1 MNKAKSSREE
11 REFFM
16 KSGLHI
22 SLHCDSTHPKSGY
35 ACDQV
40 ARQVVATCVA
50 LLVTSPAWA
59 QLSQVNTLLSTIQT
73 TLLGVG
79 GVICSI
85 SIIWAGFRM
94 MFQHARFGDIAN
106 VFIGGL
112 FVGCATVIA
121 GMLIPTT

>member
-1 MNKAKSSREE
+1 MKLGLLNNKRTTYAALDCGRSSR
-11 REFFM
+11 
-16 KSGLHI
+16 LI
-22 SLHCDSTHPKSGY
+22 
-35 ACDQV
+35 
-40 ARQVVATCVA
+40 ARWVTAA
-50 LLVTSPAWA
+50 IFGLLVTSPAWA
-59 QLSQVNTLLSTIQT
+59 QLSQVNTLLTTIQT

-121 GMLIPTT
+121 GMLIPTS

>member
-1 MNKAKSSREE
+1 MHLGMRYKSSMRAKRMMRFLSDRKTALEIILGA
-11 REFFM
+11 
-16 KSGLHI
+16 S
-22 SLHCDSTHPKSGY
+22 SLMFTAP
-35 ACDQV
+35 
-40 ARQVVATCVA
+40 AR
-50 LLVTSPAWA
+50 A
-59 QLSQVNTLLSTIQT
+59 QLSQVNTLLDTIQA
-73 TLLGVG
+73 TLLSVG

-121 GMLIPTT
+121 GMLIPSS

>member
-1 MNKAKSSREE
+1 MNFGMQIKWKRHRKNLTAAQSDGR
-11 REFFM
+11 
-16 KSGLHI
+16 
-22 SLHCDSTHPKSGY
+22 
-35 ACDQV
+35 V
-40 ARQVVATCVA
+40 ARRLAVTVAG
-50 LLVTSPAWA
+50 LLLMSPAWA
-59 QLSQVNTLLSTIQT
+59 QLSQVNTLLNTIQT

-121 GMLIPTT
+121 GMLIPAG

>member
-1 MNKAKSSREE
+1 
-11 REFFM
+11 M
-16 KSGLHI
+16 KSGL
-22 SLHCDSTHPKSGY
+22 LNYMERGY
-35 ACDQV
+35 VNPGGGWRARLV
-40 ARQVVATCVA
+40 ARWVTTAVVG
-50 LLVTSPAWA
+50 LLATSPAWA
-59 QLSQVNTLLSTIQT
+59 QLSQVNTLLTTIQT

-121 GMLIPTT
+121 GMLIPTS

>member
-1 MNKAKSSREE
+1 MYL
-11 REFFM
+11 
-16 KSGLHI
+16 GLHFKSWKFDVWATRLLFDRKAARAIAI
-22 SLHCDSTHPKSGY
+22 SASTLMF
-35 ACDQV
+35 
-40 ARQVVATCVA
+40 AT
-50 LLVTSPAWA
+50 SAWA
-59 QLSQVNTLLSTIQT
+59 QLSQVNTLLNTIQT

-121 GMLIPTT
+121 GMLIPTS

>member
-1 MNKAKSSREE
+1 MKLVLLISKWRHSSCEKMVFCSNR
-11 REFFM
+11 
-16 KSGLHI
+16 
-22 SLHCDSTHPKSGY
+22 
-35 ACDQV
+35 A
-40 ARQVVATCVA
+40 ARRTFAASVT
-50 LLVTSPAWA
+50 LLLASPAWA

-106 VFIGGL
+106 VFIGGV

>member
-1 MNKAKSSREE
+1 MYLIVRIKWNFQFSWLRRIALDRQ
-11 REFFM
+11 
-16 KSGLHI
+16 L
-22 SLHCDSTHPKSGY
+22 PKSL
-35 ACDQV
+35 AV
-40 ARQVVATCVA
+40 S
-50 LLVTSPAWA
+50 TSTLPLSAPAWA
-59 QLSQVNTLLSTIQT
+59 QLSQVNALLNTIQT

-121 GMLIPTT
+121 GMLIPTA

>member
-1 MNKAKSSREE
+1 MNLGIHINIRRHSDAPNAALASRQ
-11 REFFM
+11 
-16 KSGLHI
+16 
-22 SLHCDSTHPKSGY
+22 
-35 ACDQV
+35 A
-40 ARQVVATCVA
+40 ARRPAATCVA
-50 LLVTSPAWA
+50 LLVASPAWA

-121 GMLIPTT
+121 GMLIPTS

>member
-1 MNKAKSSREE
+1 
-11 REFFM
+11 M
-16 KSGLHI
+16 KSGFLI
-22 SLHCDSTHPKSGY
+22 LIGRIC
-35 ACDQV
+35 A
-40 ARQVVATCVA
+40 ARDVGQRARLTARWTTAATVG
-50 LLVTSPAWA
+50 LLATSPAWA
-59 QLSQVNTLLSTIQT
+59 QLSQVNTLLTTIQT

-121 GMLIPTT
+121 GMLIPTS

>member
-1 MNKAKSSREE
+1 MMKIKFSVMRGRADTQWRWME
-11 REFFM
+11 RWLY
-16 KSGLHI
+16 GIAANL
-22 SLHCDSTHPKSGY
+22 
-35 ACDQV
+35 
-40 ARQVVATCVA
+40 
-50 LLVTSPAWA
+50 LLVAPAFA

-79 GVICSI
+79 GVICTI
-85 SIIWAGFRM
+85 SIIWAGFKM

-106 VFIGGL
+106 IFIGGL

>member
-1 MNKAKSSREE
+1 
-11 REFFM
+11 M
-16 KSGLHI
+16 KSVLLIIIKGIKAL
-22 SLHCDSTHPKSGY
+22 LKL
-35 ACDQV
+35 
-40 ARQVVATCVA
+40 ARQSCWIESLVTAAVVT
-50 LLVTSPAWA
+50 LIVTSPAHA
-59 QLSQVNTLLSTIQT
+59 QLSQVNTLLNTIQT

-85 SIIWAGFRM
+85 AIIWAGFKM

-121 GMLIPTT
+121 AMLIPAT

>member
-1 MNKAKSSREE
+1 MNLGIHIRE
-11 REFFM
+11 RKIGRAPVM
-16 KSGLHI
+16 LPSGRR
-22 SLHCDSTHPKSGY
+22 
-35 ACDQV
+35 V
-40 ARQVVATCVA
+40 ARWAAVIGAA
-50 LLVTSPAWA
+50 LLLAPPAWA

-121 GMLIPTT
+121 GMLIPTS

>member
-1 MNKAKSSREE
+1 VAEILSG
-11 REFFM
+11 REFIM
-16 KSGLHI
+16 KFGVRINVKRRQQRQIAAQSDGCVVRWLVMLVAGL
-22 SLHCDSTHPKSGY
+22 LTM
-35 ACDQV
+35 
-40 ARQVVATCVA
+40 
-50 LLVTSPAWA
+50 SPAWA
-59 QLSQVNTLLSTIQT
+59 QLSQVNTLLTTIQT

-121 GMLIPTT
+121 GMLIPAS

>member
-1 MNKAKSSREE
+1 
-11 REFFM
+11 M
-16 KSGLHI
+16 KLGFRI
-22 SLHCDSTHPKSGY
+22 YVGRNRWIPK
-35 ACDQV
+35 
-40 ARQVVATCVA
+40 ARQHARLTARWATAVTVG
-50 LLVTSPAWA
+50 LLAMSPAWA
-59 QLSQVNTLLSTIQT
+59 QLSQVNTLLTTIQT

-121 GMLIPTT
+121 GMLIPTS

>member
-1 MNKAKSSREE
+1 MKLGILINVSRI
-11 REFFM
+11 FFM
-16 KSGLHI
+16 PRDGRQARLTARWATAASVGL
-22 SLHCDSTHPKSGY
+22 L
-35 ACDQV
+35 A
-40 ARQVVATCVA
+40 
-50 LLVTSPAWA
+50 TSPAWA
-59 QLSQVNTLLSTIQT
+59 QLSQVNTLLTTIQT

-121 GMLIPTT
+121 GMLIPTS

>member
-1 MNKAKSSREE
+1 
-11 REFFM
+11 M
-16 KSGLHI
+16 KLGILI
-22 SLHCDSTHPKSGY
+22 SIW
-35 ACDQV
+35 
-40 ARQVVATCVA
+40 RQSYSEKRILVSNHAIWRTVTTCTA
-50 LLVTSPAWA
+50 LLVASPAWA

-106 VFIGGL
+106 VFIGGV

>member
-1 MNKAKSSREE
+1 MSLVILNKIQSDRPIGWMRHFGSRTAK
-11 REFFM
+11 
-16 KSGLHI
+16 
-22 SLHCDSTHPKSGY
+22 
-35 ACDQV
+35 
-40 ARQVVATCVA
+40 
-50 LLVTSPAWA
+50 LLVGAVLAAVQISPAYA
-59 QLSQVNTLLSTIQT
+59 QLSQVNTLLTTIQT

-79 GVICSI
+79 GVVCSI

-121 GMLIPTT
+121 AMLIPTS

>member
-1 MNKAKSSREE
+1 MRWL
-11 REFFM
+11 
-16 KSGLHI
+16 SGRTAAWETAI
-22 SLHCDSTHPKSGY
+22 
-35 ACDQV
+35 
-40 ARQVVATCVA
+40 ATSFLMLA
-50 LLVTSPAWA
+50 APAWA

-121 GMLIPTT
+121 SMLIPAG

>member
-1 MNKAKSSREE
+1 MYLGMRYKSLKFVE
-11 REFFM
+11 RTMRFLSDR
-16 KSGLHI
+16 KTALAIILATS
-22 SLHCDSTHPKSGY
+22 SLMFTVP
-35 ACDQV
+35 AC
-40 ARQVVATCVA
+40 
-50 LLVTSPAWA
+50 A
-59 QLSQVNTLLSTIQT
+59 QLSQVNTLLNTIQT
-73 TLLGVG
+73 TLLSVG

-121 GMLIPTT
+121 GMLIPSS

>member
-1 MNKAKSSREE
+1 
-11 REFFM
+11 M
-16 KSGLHI
+16 KLRARIKTWTGQTSTRRTGADRWLARTVPLAI
-22 SLHCDSTHPKSGY
+22 SMLFAAP
-35 ACDQV
+35 
-40 ARQVVATCVA
+40 
-50 LLVTSPAWA
+50 PAWA
-59 QLSQVNTLLSTIQT
+59 QLSQVNTLLNTIQT

-121 GMLIPTT
+121 GMLIPTGG

>member
-1 MNKAKSSREE
+1 
-11 REFFM
+11 M
-16 KSGLHI
+16 KVRMRINWQHATDDLR
-22 SLHCDSTHPKSGY
+22 
-35 ACDQV
+35 A
-40 ARQVVATCVA
+40 ARSDRRTARRTTAMCVA
-50 LLVTSPAWA
+50 LLVASPVWA

-121 GMLIPTT
+121 GMLIPTS

>member
-1 MNKAKSSREE
+1 
-11 REFFM
+11 M
-16 KSGLHI
+16 KLGLLI
-22 SLHCDSTHPKSGY
+22 SKWYNLSPEKPVRGSNRAIRRT
-35 ACDQV
+35 
-40 ARQVVATCVA
+40 VATCAA
-50 LLVTSPAWA
+50 LLVASPAWA
-59 QLSQVNTLLSTIQT
+59 QLSQVNTLLGTIQT

-94 MFQHARFGDIAN
+94 FQHARFGDIAN
-106 VFIGGL
+106 VFIGGV

>member
-1 MNKAKSSREE
+1 MCLGIRHKSLIFIDRTMRFLSDR
-11 REFFM
+11 
-16 KSGLHI
+16 KTALAIILATS
-22 SLHCDSTHPKSGY
+22 SLMFTDP
-35 ACDQV
+35 
-40 ARQVVATCVA
+40 AR
-50 LLVTSPAWA
+50 A
-59 QLSQVNTLLSTIQT
+59 QLSQVNTLLDTIQT
-73 TLLGVG
+73 TLLSVG

-121 GMLIPTT
+121 GMLIPSS

>member
-1 MNKAKSSREE
+1 MYLGIHIKIYRQRSFLCRIVFDCQLAKELAVS
-11 REFFM
+11 
-16 KSGLHI
+16 I
-22 SLHCDSTHPKSGY
+22 STLLLST
-35 ACDQV
+35 
-40 ARQVVATCVA
+40 
-50 LLVTSPAWA
+50 PAWA
-59 QLSQVNTLLSTIQT
+59 QLSQVNTLLNTIQT

-121 GMLIPTT
+121 GMLIPTS

>member
-1 MNKAKSSREE
+1 MKLGMRHKFESYPGRMTQLLFE
-11 REFFM
+11 R
-16 KSGLHI
+16 K
-22 SLHCDSTHPKSGY
+22 
-35 ACDQV
+35 V
-40 ARQVVATCVA
+40 ARSAAVVAPVLMVMA
-50 LLVTSPAWA
+50 SAWA
-59 QLSQVNTLLSTIQT
+59 QLSQVNTLLNTIQT

-121 GMLIPTT
+121 GMLIPTS

>member
-1 MNKAKSSREE
+1 MKLGKRNIYWWFLSVPDSPPSNSRGAAK
-11 REFFM
+11 
-16 KSGLHI
+16 I
-22 SLHCDSTHPKSGY
+22 
-35 ACDQV
+35 A
-40 ARQVVATCVA
+40 ATLTA

-59 QLSQVNTLLSTIQT
+59 QLSQVNALLSTIQT

-85 SIIWAGFRM
+85 SIIWSGFRM

-121 GMLIPTT
+121 GMLIPTS

>member
-1 MNKAKSSREE
+1 MNLGIHIRKRKAGHLSVPLSSDR
-11 REFFM
+11 RM
-16 KSGLHI
+16 
-22 SLHCDSTHPKSGY
+22 
-35 ACDQV
+35 
-40 ARQVVATCVA
+40 ARWVVVIAAA
-50 LLVTSPAWA
+50 LLVASPAWA

-121 GMLIPTT
+121 GMLIPTS

>member
-1 MNKAKSSREE
+1 MKSVVRI
-11 REFFM
+11 RYEFFNIHLASLWARG
-16 KSGLHI
+16 SG
-22 SLHCDSTHPKSGY
+22 GRRRY
-35 ACDQV
+35 G
-40 ARQVVATCVA
+40 R
-50 LLVTSPAWA
+50 LVTGAVLMLSAASPAYA
-59 QLSQVNTLLSTIQT
+59 QLSQVNTLLTTIQT

-85 SIIWAGFRM
+85 AIIWAGFRM

-121 GMLIPTT
+121 AMLIPTS

>member
-1 MNKAKSSREE
+1 
-11 REFFM
+11 M
-16 KSGLHI
+16 KSGFLILIGRICAAMDVGQH
-22 SLHCDSTHPKSGY
+22 
-35 ACDQV
+35 
-40 ARQVVATCVA
+40 ARLTARWATAATVG
-50 LLVTSPAWA
+50 LLATSPAWA
-59 QLSQVNTLLSTIQT
+59 QLSQVNTLLTTIQT

-121 GMLIPTT
+121 GMLIPTS